1 MRPLIAT
8 AVIMTAFAIDAAAG
22 QESGDPKRGGENYRA
37 CVACHSLESNA
48 HLTGPS
54 LAGLFGRGA
63 GEAAGFDRYSPGLKG
78 PRGTR
83 SQKHYGG

>member
-1 MRPLIAT
+1 MRPVIAT
-8 AVIMTAFAIDAAAG
+8 AVIMTAFAIDAADG
-22 QESGDPKRGGENYRA
+22 QESGDPKRGSEVHRA
-37 CVACHSLESNA
+37 CVACHSLEPNT

-54 LAGLFGRGA
+54 LAGLLGRGA
-63 GEAAGFDRYSPGLKG
+63 GEAAGFDRYSRGLKG